1 MAEPTT
7 IQPPTRRLRIIPA
20 LLVLAVTV
28 ACATTERQ
36 NLGSLSSDCM
46 FSRGI
51 RDYRA
56 LDNRNLIV
64 YGMGR
69 RPYHVVLASRSMN
82 VEHEFTIGVYDDGD
96 GRVCPYGRDAILID
110 GVIPERIQIRSIEEI
125 TADEVEAL
133 EVEYGL
139 VESADDAVTVTE
151 VE

>member
-1 MAEPTT
+1 MTEPNT
-7 IQPPTRRLRIIPA
+7 ILPPTRCLRIIPA

-28 ACATTERQ
+28 ACASTEGQ

-69 RPYHVVLASRSMN
+69 RPYHVVLASPSTN

-110 GVIPERIQIRSIEEI
+110 GAIPERIQIRSIEEI
-125 TADEVEAL
+125 AADEVEAL
-133 EVEYGL
+133 EAEYGL
-139 VESADDAVTVTE
+139 IESADDAVTVTE
-151 VE
+151 VQ